1 MKCIRPWM
9 ECRFR
14 DEKGMCKW
22 SCPRDFPGTDCEIA
36 REAWG
41 CPAVCYYEA
50 KEMGCTDEDMFGG
63 DESA

>member
-22 SCPRDFPGTDCEIA
+22 SCSRDVPGSYCEKA
-36 REAWG
+36 KEAWG
-41 CPAVCYYEA
+41 CLFVCYYEA
-50 KEMGCTDEDMFGG
+50 KEAGCTDEDMYGG
-63 DESA
+63 DE